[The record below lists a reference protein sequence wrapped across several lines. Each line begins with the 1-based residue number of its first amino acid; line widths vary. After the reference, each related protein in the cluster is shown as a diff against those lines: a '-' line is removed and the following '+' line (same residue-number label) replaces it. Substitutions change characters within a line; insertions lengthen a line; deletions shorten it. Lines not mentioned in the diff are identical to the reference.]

1 MTHLNLRKTFGFGLC
16 ATLLF
21 TFALLNPVVAQE
33 NQEGQPQ
40 NEEESMAQ
48 DLLDTIHRFRLRN
61 FMALNHYYTYT
72 TDPDEELVSEINTD
86 MDRSR
91 ELLDQIEQL
100 AGESLTGTEMED
112 LRDAYQSFDDQMDT
126 NIEDVRDSGYP
137 ELRLLSDMAN
147 QAQNLSVLS
156 ETLYDSVEGQDE
168 TPTISKVQ
176 LAREAS
182 ITMALM
188 VTRYSAR
195 SSSSVAQ
202 VFQGADSEMSLDD
215 LARQFEDNL
224 EKLRSETSDDSE
236 LDSMLSDVNSKWQFI
251 RESYIEYDEENVSFV
266 INRYSTGIVETL
278 EQSIER
284 LKAAETA

>member
-1 MTHLNLRKTFGFGLC
+1 MTHLNFRTSFGFAIC
-16 ATLLF
+16 AILLF
-21 TFALLNPVVAQE
+21 SLTLVNPAAAQE
-33 NQEGQPQ
+33 DSAEPE
-40 NEEESMAQ
+40 NETESMAK

-72 TDPDEELVSEINTD
+72 TDPDEELVEEINTD
-86 MDRSR
+86 IDRSR
-91 ELLDQIEQL
+91 ELLEEIDEL

-112 LRDAYQSFDDQMDT
+112 LREAYEDFDDQMDT
-126 NIEDVRDSGYP
+126 NIEDVRESGYP
-137 ELRLLSDMAN
+137 DLRLLSDMAN

-156 ETLYDSVEGQDE
+156 EKLYEGVAEQDR
-168 TPTISKVQ
+168 TPTADRVE

-202 VFQGADSEMSLDD
+202 VFQGADTEMSLDE

-224 EKLRSETSDDSE
+224 EQLRSEASDDSE
-236 LDSMLSDVNSKWQFI
+236 LDRMLSDVNSKWRFI
-251 RESYIEYDEENVSFV
+251 RESYIQYDEENVSFV

-278 EQSIER
+278 EESIER
-284 LKAAETA
+284 LKAA

>member
-1 MTHLNLRKTFGFGLC
+1 MTHLNFRNTFGFGIC
-16 ATLLF
+16 AVLF
-21 TFALLNPVVAQE
+21 LALALLNPVAAQE
-33 NQEGQPQ
+33 DSSAEPQ
-40 NEEESMAQ
+40 NETESMAKE
-48 DLLDTIHRFRLRN
+48 LLDTIHRFRLRN

-72 TDPDEELVSEINTD
+72 TDPDEELVSKINTD

-91 ELLDQIEQL
+91 ELLEEIDEL

-112 LRDAYQSFDDQMDT
+112 LRSAYESFDDQMDT

-137 ELRLLSDMAN
+137 DLRLLSDMAN

-156 ETLYDSVEGQDE
+156 ETLYEGVAKQDQ
-168 TPTISKVQ
+168 TPTADKVET
-176 LAREAS
+176 AREAS

-202 VFQGADSEMSLDD
+202 VFQGADTEMSLDE

-224 EKLRSETSDDSE
+224 EQLRSEASDDSE
-236 LDSMLSDVNSKWQFI
+236 LDSMLSDVNSKWRFI
-251 RESYIEYDEENVSFV
+251 RESYIQYDEENVSFV
-266 INRYSTGIVETL
+266 INRYSTSIVETL
-278 EQSIER
+278 EESIER
-284 LKAAETA
+284 LKAA